1 MNSHD
6 ARHHDRELGTV
17 WFVVPM
23 LWAAVGLVGFALIS
37 NWPELFAQEQPPASV
52 AATAPASAGAD
63 RSMRQAGGAPTAGG
77 SPAHEAAQQ
86 VEQF

>member
-1 MNSHD
+1 MKTHPI
-6 ARHHDRELGTV
+6 RHQNADLGTV

-37 NWPELFAQEQPPASV
+37 NWPELFAQEQPGASV
-52 AATAPASAGAD
+52 AATAPESAGAD

-77 SPAHEAAQQ
+77 SPAHEAVHQ